1 MATPEIKKTRDYIIV
16 RIVGQNGHFNQS
28 GYSKY
33 DERWKYN
40 YENNYPDDFEVYGIE
55 QAKEHIQEL
64 KESVYEGKK
73 HHADKTF
80 EIVRVIQTE
89 QILETI

>member
-1 MATPEIKKTRDYIIV
+1 MATPEIKQTRNYLVV
-16 RIVGQNGHFNQS
+16 RIVGQDGYFCQT

-33 DERWKYN
+33 NERFTYR
-40 YENNYPDDFEVYGIE
+40 YENNYPDGYEIYGIE

-80 EIVRVIQTE
+80 EIVRVIETE